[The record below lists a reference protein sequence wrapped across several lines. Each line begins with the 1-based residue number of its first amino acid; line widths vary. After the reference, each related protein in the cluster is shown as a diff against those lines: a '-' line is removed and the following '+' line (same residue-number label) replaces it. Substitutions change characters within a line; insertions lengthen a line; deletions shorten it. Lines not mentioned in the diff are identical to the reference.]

1 MLLILRKTGL
11 SITVNKNISKP
22 NKLYTSYS
30 HFPLYMALSVFIS
43 KTNSKFNL
51 QVWFLESG
59 LKIFLIKF
67 IVLFQR

>member
-11 SITVNKNISKP
+11 SITVNNNISNP
-22 NKLYTSYS
+22 NKLYKSYS
-30 HFPLYMALSVFIS
+30 HFPLYMALSIFIS

-51 QVWFLESG
+51 QVWFLEPD